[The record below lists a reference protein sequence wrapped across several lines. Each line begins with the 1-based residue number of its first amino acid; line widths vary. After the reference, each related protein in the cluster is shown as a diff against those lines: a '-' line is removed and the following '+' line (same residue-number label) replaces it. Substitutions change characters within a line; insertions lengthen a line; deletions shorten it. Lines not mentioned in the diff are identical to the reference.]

1 MHVYLLRSIHNK
13 LFSKIEVHTGN
24 SYKYIFCLREWVKSN
39 TLLLEDTRNDVL
51 DKVFGEIII
60 VNKGVHS
67 DQSCNGTYLWY
78 SWEKC
83 K

>member
-1 MHVYLLRSIHNK
+1 M
-13 LFSKIEVHTGN
+13 
-24 SYKYIFCLREWVKSN
+24 KSN

-67 DQSCNGTYLWY
+67 DQSCNGTYL
-78 SWEKC
+78 
-83 K
+83 